1 MGLLFLTPFLSFS
14 GLIAAVVALPQ
25 WLLALVCLLCI
36 VVGVGLTYIYMYKQQ
51 QRLLASQKVRLDKY
65 YFDLGQE
72 RKHQFFINV
81 SNELRAPLAL
91 VINPLQAILEE
102 PMKDDLRA
110 RLQMILGNAQLLLH
124 QVNMLLDSRHVEG
137 IGNKAQGA
145 WSTVLPENPLPQVVY
160 EPLASQKTATNET
173 ATPQGVSQPSPAQF
187 TAPVASN
194 PEPTPASVNAPDT
207 SAPQPTDSPAK
218 QENVASSGVDDSN
231 AAEAADLA
239 AEALLEK
246 QMTANHQFTMLMV
259 DDSAD
264 MCRFVRDYFRGEYN
278 VLTASNG
285 EQALQTL
292 EENDSI
298 DLVVSD
304 VAMPKMDGLELC
316 KRVKT
321 DLRWSHIPVILLTG
335 RTGEQMEVEGLKQ
348 GADDYI
354 TKPFNVDKLR
364 LRVKKLIETKEHRQQ
379 QFKERIDIS
388 PSEITITSVDEEFI
402 QTAIKICEEHIT
414 DTSFSVEV
422 LGQGL
427 AMSRTYLYRKLMSI
441 TGKGPAEFI
450 RIIRLKRAK
459 QYLEQTH
466 MPIADI
472 AAAVGYGTS
481 KRFSEN
487 FKIEFGMSPSEYMR
501 KHREGQKI
509 KI

>member
-1 MGLLFLTPFLSFS
+1 MSIILTIPSFVLSTS
-14 GLIAAVVALPQ
+14 SVATAALPQ
-25 WLLALVCLLCI
+25 WLLAFVCLLCLL
-36 VVGVGLTYIYMYKQQ
+36 VGAGLAYIYMYKQQ
-51 QRLLASQKVRLDKY
+51 QTRLAAQKLRLEKEHFDKT
-65 YFDLGQE
+65 QE

-81 SNELRAPLAL
+81 SNELRAPLSL
-91 VINPLQAILEE
+91 VINPLQAMLNEPIPEE
-102 PMKDDLRA
+102 LRP
-110 RLQMILGNAQLLLH
+110 RVQMILGNAQLLLH

-137 IGNKAQGA
+137 IGNRSQSD
-145 WSTVLPENPLPQVVY
+145 WSTVVSEPLVPQVVY
-160 EPLASQKTATNET
+160 EPLSSQKAAASE
-173 ATPQGVSQPSPAQF
+173 AAPSPAESRVVKEAPAATPIAQ
-187 TAPVASN
+187 TPVA
-194 PEPTPASVNAPDT
+194 ETKTEAPAPAADT
-207 SAPQPTDSPAK
+207 KPAT
-218 QENVASSGVDDSN
+218 VDDHN

-239 AEALLEK
+239 AEALMEK
-246 QMTANHQFTMLMV
+246 ELTANHQFTMLMV

-278 VLTASNG
+278 VLTASDG
-285 EQALQTL
+285 ELALQTL

-316 KRVKT
+316 KRIKT

-354 TKPFNVDKLR
+354 TKPFNVEKLR
-364 LRVKKLIETKEHRQQ
+364 LRVKKLIETKERRQQ
-379 QFKERIDIS
+379 QFKEKIDVS

-402 QTAIKICEEHIT
+402 QHAIKICEEHISDT
-414 DTSFSVEV
+414 DFSVEA
-422 LGQGL
+422 LGQEL

-466 MPIADI
+466 MQVADI
-472 AAAVGYGTS
+472 ATAVGYGTP

-487 FKIEFGMSPSEYMR
+487 FKIEFGMSPSEYIR
-501 KHREGQKI
+501 KNRVEQKI
-509 KI
+509 SI